1 MNYLEMLKK
10 SSARFNSLVCLGLDP
25 VIDEIPLNSGSI
37 GDRIKN
43 FYGDILN
50 CIIKKSVFPS
60 AVKPNYAFY
69 AQYGIEGIEALRD
82 VCGMYQSEGFPVIL
96 DSKRGDIG
104 KTAAAYARETF
115 DFFKADAVTL
125 SPYLGFDSVEPFIS
139 AYPEKGFYILNKT
152 SNKSSSEIQDIQV
165 SGMPLYMYISR
176 RIVEWYHPGIGAVTG
191 ATFPEQLN
199 SILEVFIESGKEVPL
214 LIPGVGTQGGRVD
227 ELVPILKKSPDIRIH
242 RINSSSAINYA
253 YKRYKDVSFPEAA
266 VRALEELNT
275 EIMRNIDK
283 E

>member
-1 MNYLEMLKK
+1 MNYLELLKD
-10 SSARFNSLVCLGLDP
+10 SSLRFNSLVCLGLDP
-25 VIDEIPLNSGSI
+25 VIDDIPITSGSI

-43 FYGDILN
+43 FYGEILN
-50 CIIKKSVFPS
+50 TILKKKIFPS

-82 VCGMYQSEGFPVIL
+82 VCGLYQSEGFPVIL

-115 DFFKADAVTL
+115 DFLKADAVTL
-125 SPYLGFDSVEPFIS
+125 SPYLGYDSIEPFVS
-139 AYPEKGFYILNKT
+139 GYPEKGYYILNKT

-165 SGMPLYMYISR
+165 SGVPLYLHISK
-176 RIVEWYHPGIGAVTG
+176 RIVEWYHPGVGAVTG
-191 ATFPEQLN
+191 ATFPEQLSN
-199 SILEVFIESGKEVPL
+199 ILEIFIESGKEVPL

-227 ELVPILKKSPDIRIH
+227 ELVPILKKSPDIGIH

-253 YKRYKDVSFPEAA
+253 YKRYQDLRFPEAA

-283 E
+283 K